1 MLTYP
6 SAYALTAATIEE
18 YVSLDEEY
26 VPVAAELYRSWK
38 KLKETEVI
46 VKEPI
51 RFHVYIA
58 SYNCSAAAKVHRYQG
73 LPL

>member
-1 MLTYP
+1 M
-6 SAYALTAATIEE
+6 
-18 YVSLDEEY
+18 DEEY